1 MTVKAFRSTLTWRTL
16 DYQDQVLARAILAW
30 PDVPVYTGEEDF
42 LSVIKPTTRKG
53 IVTVFMASLAVLA
66 KEEKDFRARMS
77 ALMKRKF
84 RIVAIE
90 DNTEWSEKS
99 KIKDATEAW
108 KAARTFDAGK
118 RGGYIS
124 AGKRKAASEI
134 AAKAI
139 KDRWKLSSNEWP
151 TKVLLKEVDVSLN
164 TAKRLL
170 GNRPLA
176 QANYRAV
183 LKRKATSDAKY
194 PRMKRADNYIDEA
207 P

>member
-1 MTVKAFRSTLTWRTL
+1 MTIKAFRSTLTWRTL
-16 DYQDQVLARAILAW
+16 DYQDQVLARAILEW

-42 LSVIKPTTRKG
+42 LSVIKPTNRKG
-53 IVTVFMASLAVLA
+53 MVTVFMASLAVLA

-90 DNTEWSEKS
+90 DETEWNEKS

-108 KAARTFDAGK
+108 KAARVFDAGK

-124 AGKRKAASEI
+124 AGKRKAVSEI

-139 KDRWKLSSNEWP
+139 KDRWKLPSNEWP
-151 TKVLLKEVDVSLN
+151 TKVLLNEVDISLN
-164 TAKRLL
+164 TAKKFL

-183 LKRKATSDAKY
+183 LKRKATSAAKY